1 MQTREK
7 HRASAGRDEG
17 PREARPDWDALQAG
31 IPDSINP
38 DEAKE
43 RSRANGGVEKSGDLA
58 EENDDNAFQG
68 SDEALPDDREERAIW
83 RDPDR
88 EGSRFDEI

>member
-1 MQTREK
+1 MQTRDK
-7 HRASAGRDEG
+7 NPASPDRDEA

-31 IPDSINP
+31 IPDPANP

-43 RSRANGGVEKSGDLA
+43 RSRANGGIEKPGDLD
-58 EENDDNAFQG
+58 EESDDNAFQR
-68 SDEALPDDREERAIW
+68 SDEALPDDREERAIR